1 MKGKGTALFLAVL
14 YCGAFIAGFN
24 ENLMNMALMAIM
36 GEYAVDSVT
45 AQWLVTGYMI
55 VATVVVMC
63 MAFLY
68 RRFKL
73 RTLFFAAA
81 GLTLVGSVMGLFA
94 SSFELLMAARL
105 VQAAGSGVFIPL
117 MMNTILVVT
126 PKNKLGAYMSIGSCM
141 ITFGPALAPVV
152 CGALVTAAGWHSIFL
167 VPTVAMAVL
176 IVGGAV
182 LVKNLETSDA
192 HLDTPSALLSA
203 VFLTALSFGLAE
215 LTIMP
220 LPAGIALALAAL
232 SAVAFVVRQTHC
244 AFPLIDMEPM
254 RFATFWPTI
263 IMVIITMMTTF
274 SLSVLLP
281 LYLEGSLGLTALMAG
296 IVMLVPVL
304 GNAGTSLL
312 GGRLMDKKGEWP
324 LLPAGFAIILIG
336 LAIMAATANSMSLAA
351 TFAGALVA
359 YAGVGLAFSPSQ
371 TAGLRT
377 LPPRLNP
384 FGVALTTTFVQ
395 IAACIGPSM
404 YIGLMSSAQ
413 AEALGGGAS
422 AQAGAAAGFTQAIV
436 VACVVAGVGLVTST
450 TYALAAKRR
459 AARSAEAN
467 RTADA
472 RRTKPPVLAS
482 IMETD
487 PYTIS
492 ATVSMGDAMRE
503 LVARK
508 VGGMPVVDERGRGVG
523 YLSDGDVMRYLAD
536 QRPVATGAYALIEA
550 ANGETVND
558 RLRELVKLPVGDVA
572 TDGLVTLRADA
583 SLKDA
588 CALLAQHKLKKVPV
602 VEGERIIGTV
612 NRSDVLRYAMETY
625 LTADAVSPTQ

>member
-492 ATVSMGDAMRE
+492 ATASMGDAMRE

-550 ANGETVND
+550 ANGETVDD

-625 LTADAVSPTQ
+625 LTADAASRTQ

>member
-81 GLTLVGSVMGLFA
+81 GLTLVGSVMGLLA
-94 SSFELLMAARL
+94 PSFELLMAARL

-117 MMNTILVVT
+117 MMNTILAVT

-413 AEALGGGAS
+413 AEALSGGAS

-450 TYALAAKRR
+450 IYALAAKRR
-459 AARSAEAN
+459 AARSAEAS

-472 RRTKPPVLAS
+472 CRAKPPVLAS

-492 ATVSMGDAMRE
+492 ATASMGDAMRE

-550 ANGETVND
+550 ANGETVDD

-583 SLKDA
+583 TLKDA

-625 LTADAVSPTQ
+625 LTADAASRTQ

>member
-73 RTLFFAAA
+73 RTLFFVAA

-94 SSFELLMAARL
+94 PSFELLMAARL

-203 VFLTALSFGLAE
+203 AFLTALSFGLAE

-413 AEALGGGAS
+413 AEALSGGAS
-422 AQAGAAAGFTQAIV
+422 AQAGAAAGFTQAII

-450 TYALAAKRR
+450 IYALAAKRR
-459 AARSAEAN
+459 AARSAEAS

-472 RRTKPPVLAS
+472 RRAKPPVLAS

-492 ATVSMGDAMRE
+492 ATASMGDAMRE
-503 LVARK
+503 LVERK

-550 ANGETVND
+550 ANGETVDD

-583 SLKDA
+583 TLKDA

-602 VEGERIIGTV
+602 VEGERIIGTI

-625 LTADAVSPTQ
+625 LTADAASRTQ

>member
-81 GLTLVGSVMGLFA
+81 GLTLVGSVMGLLA
-94 SSFELLMAARL
+94 PSFELLMAARL

-167 VPTVAMAVL
+167 VPTVAMAVP

-203 VFLTALSFGLAE
+203 AFLTALSFGLAE

-232 SAVAFVVRQTHC
+232 SAVTFVVRQTHC

-413 AEALGGGAS
+413 AEALSGGAS

-450 TYALAAKRR
+450 IYALAAKRR
-459 AARSAEAN
+459 AARSAEAS

-472 RRTKPPVLAS
+472 RRAKPPVFAS

-492 ATVSMGDAMRE
+492 ATASMGDAMRE

-550 ANGETVND
+550 ANGETVDD

-583 SLKDA
+583 TLKDA

-625 LTADAVSPTQ
+625 LTADAGSRTQ

>member
-254 RFATFWPTI
+254 HFATFWPTI

-324 LLPAGFAIILIG
+324 LLPAGFTIILIG

-472 RRTKPPVLAS
+472 HRTKPPVLAS

-492 ATVSMGDAMRE
+492 ATASMGDAMRE

-550 ANGETVND
+550 ANGETVDD

-625 LTADAVSPTQ
+625 LTADAASPTQ

>member
-203 VFLTALSFGLAE
+203 VFLTTLSFGLAE

-472 RRTKPPVLAS
+472 HRTKPPVLAS

-492 ATVSMGDAMRE
+492 ATASMGDAMRE

-550 ANGETVND
+550 ANGETVDD

-572 TDGLVTLRADA
+572 TDSLVTLRADA

-625 LTADAVSPTQ
+625 LTADAASRTQ

>member
-94 SSFELLMAARL
+94 SGFELLMAARL

-232 SAVAFVVRQTHC
+232 SAVAFVVCQTHC

-324 LLPAGFAIILIG
+324 LLPAGFTIILIG

-472 RRTKPPVLAS
+472 HRTKPPVLAS

-492 ATVSMGDAMRE
+492 ATASMGDAMRE

-550 ANGETVND
+550 ANGETVDD

-625 LTADAVSPTQ
+625 LTADAASRTQ

>member
-492 ATVSMGDAMRE
+492 ATASMGDAMRE

-625 LTADAVSPTQ
+625 LTADAASRTQ

>member
-68 RRFKL
+68 RRFKP

-192 HLDTPSALLSA
+192 HLDAPSALLSA

-492 ATVSMGDAMRE
+492 ATASMGDAMRE

-550 ANGETVND
+550 ANGETVDD

-625 LTADAVSPTQ
+625 LTADAASRTQ

>member
-182 LVKNLETSDA
+182 LVRNLETSDA

-459 AARSAEAN
+459 AARSAEAK

-492 ATVSMGDAMRE
+492 ATASMGDAMRE

-550 ANGETVND
+550 VNGETVDD

-625 LTADAVSPTQ
+625 LTADAASRTQ

>member
-203 VFLTALSFGLAE
+203 VFLTVLSFGLAE

-492 ATVSMGDAMRE
+492 ATASMGDAMRE

-550 ANGETVND
+550 ANGETVDD

-625 LTADAVSPTQ
+625 LTADAASRTQ

>member
-73 RTLFFAAA
+73 RTLFFVAA

-94 SSFELLMAARL
+94 PSFELLMAARL

-413 AEALGGGAS
+413 AEALSGGAS
-422 AQAGAAAGFTQAIV
+422 AQAGAAAGFTQAII

-450 TYALAAKRR
+450 IYALAAKRR
-459 AARSAEAN
+459 AARSAEAS

-472 RRTKPPVLAS
+472 RRAKPPVLAS

-492 ATVSMGDAMRE
+492 ATASMGDAMRE

-550 ANGETVND
+550 ANGETVDD

-583 SLKDA
+583 TLKDA

-625 LTADAVSPTQ
+625 LTADAASRTQ

>member
-492 ATVSMGDAMRE
+492 ATASMGDAMRE

-602 VEGERIIGTV
+602 VEGEHIIGTV

-625 LTADAVSPTQ
+625 LTADAASPTQ

>member
-94 SSFELLMAARL
+94 SSFALLMAARL

-254 RFATFWPTI
+254 HFATFWPTI

-482 IMETD
+482 IMKTD

-492 ATVSMGDAMRE
+492 ATASMGDAMRE

-550 ANGETVND
+550 ANGETVDD

-625 LTADAVSPTQ
+625 LTADAASRTQ

>member
-81 GLTLVGSVMGLFA
+81 GLTLVGSVMGLLA
-94 SSFELLMAARL
+94 PSFELLMAARL

-182 LVKNLETSDA
+182 LVKNLKTSDA

-203 VFLTALSFGLAE
+203 AFLTALSFGLAE

-232 SAVAFVVRQTHC
+232 SAVTFVVRQTHC

-413 AEALGGGAS
+413 AEALSGGAS
-422 AQAGAAAGFTQAIV
+422 AQAGAAAGFTQAII

-450 TYALAAKRR
+450 IYALAAKRR
-459 AARSAEAN
+459 AARSAEAS

-472 RRTKPPVLAS
+472 RRAKPPVLAS

-492 ATVSMGDAMRE
+492 ATASMGDAMRE

-550 ANGETVND
+550 ANGETVDD

-583 SLKDA
+583 TLKDA

-625 LTADAVSPTQ
+625 LTADAASRTQ

>member
-167 VPTVAMAVL
+167 VPTVAMAML

-422 AQAGAAAGFTQAIV
+422 AQAGVAAGFTQAIV

-492 ATVSMGDAMRE
+492 ATASMGDAMRE

-550 ANGETVND
+550 VNGETVDD

-625 LTADAVSPTQ
+625 LTADAASRTQ

>member
-1 MKGKGTALFLAVL
+1 
-14 YCGAFIAGFN
+14 
-24 ENLMNMALMAIM
+24 
-36 GEYAVDSVT
+36 
-45 AQWLVTGYMI
+45 
-55 VATVVVMC
+55 
-63 MAFLY
+63 
-68 RRFKL
+68 
-73 RTLFFAAA
+73 
-81 GLTLVGSVMGLFA
+81 
-94 SSFELLMAARL
+94 MAA
-105 VQAAGSGVFIPL
+105 P
-117 MMNTILVVT
+117 
-126 PKNKLGAYMSIGSCM
+126 
-141 ITFGPALAPVV
+141 
-152 CGALVTAAGWHSIFL
+152 
-167 VPTVAMAVL
+167 
-176 IVGGAV
+176 
-182 LVKNLETSDA
+182 
-192 HLDTPSALLSA
+192 
-203 VFLTALSFGLAE
+203 
-215 LTIMP
+215 
-220 LPAGIALALAAL
+220 
-232 SAVAFVVRQTHC
+232 
-244 AFPLIDMEPM
+244 
-254 RFATFWPTI
+254 
-263 IMVIITMMTTF
+263 
-274 SLSVLLP
+274 
-281 LYLEGSLGLTALMAG
+281 
-296 IVMLVPVL
+296 
-304 GNAGTSLL
+304 
-312 GGRLMDKKGEWP
+312 
-324 LLPAGFAIILIG
+324 PAGFAIILIG

-492 ATVSMGDAMRE
+492 ATASMGDAMRE

-550 ANGETVND
+550 ANGETVDD

-625 LTADAVSPTQ
+625 LTADAASPTQ

>member
-73 RTLFFAAA
+73 RTLFFVAA

-94 SSFELLMAARL
+94 PSFELLMAARL

-203 VFLTALSFGLAE
+203 AFLTALSFGLAE

-220 LPAGIALALAAL
+220 LPASIALALAAL

-413 AEALGGGAS
+413 AEALSGGAS

-450 TYALAAKRR
+450 IYALAAKRR
-459 AARSAEAN
+459 AARSAEASS
-467 RTADA
+467 TADA
-472 RRTKPPVLAS
+472 RRAKPPMLAS

-492 ATVSMGDAMRE
+492 ATASMGDAMRE

-550 ANGETVND
+550 ANGETVDD

-583 SLKDA
+583 TLKDA

-625 LTADAVSPTQ
+625 LTADAASRTQ

>member
-36 GEYAVDSVT
+36 GEHAVDSVT

-81 GLTLVGSVMGLFA
+81 GLTLVGSVMGLLA
-94 SSFELLMAARL
+94 PSFELLMAARL

-203 VFLTALSFGLAE
+203 AFLTALSFGLAE

-232 SAVAFVVRQTHC
+232 SAVTFVVRQTHC

-422 AQAGAAAGFTQAIV
+422 AQAGAAAGFTQAII

-450 TYALAAKRR
+450 IYALAAKRR
-459 AARSAEAN
+459 AARSAEASH
-467 RTADA
+467 TADA
-472 RRTKPPVLAS
+472 CRTKPPVLAS

-492 ATVSMGDAMRE
+492 ATASMGDAMRE

-550 ANGETVND
+550 ANGETVDD

-583 SLKDA
+583 ALKDA

-625 LTADAVSPTQ
+625 LTADAASRTQ

>member
-232 SAVAFVVRQTHC
+232 SAVTFVVRQTHC

-413 AEALGGGAS
+413 AEALSGGAS
-422 AQAGAAAGFTQAIV
+422 AQAGAAAGFTQAII

-450 TYALAAKRR
+450 IYALAAKRR
-459 AARSAEAN
+459 AARSAEAS

-472 RRTKPPVLAS
+472 RRAKPPVLAS

-492 ATVSMGDAMRE
+492 ATASMGDAMRE

-550 ANGETVND
+550 ANGETVDD

-583 SLKDA
+583 TLKDA

-625 LTADAVSPTQ
+625 LTADAASRTQ

>member
-254 RFATFWPTI
+254 HFATFWPTI
-263 IMVIITMMTTF
+263 IMVIITMTTTF

-324 LLPAGFAIILIG
+324 LLPAGFTIILIG

-472 RRTKPPVLAS
+472 HRTKPPVLAS

-492 ATVSMGDAMRE
+492 ATASMGDAMRE

-523 YLSDGDVMRYLAD
+523 YLSDGDVMRCLAD

-550 ANGETVND
+550 ANGETVDD

-625 LTADAVSPTQ
+625 LTADAASRTQ

>member
-81 GLTLVGSVMGLFA
+81 GLTLVGSVMGLLA
-94 SSFELLMAARL
+94 PSFELLMAARL

-232 SAVAFVVRQTHC
+232 SAVTFVVRQMHC

-492 ATVSMGDAMRE
+492 ATASMGDAMRE

-550 ANGETVND
+550 ANGETVDD

-625 LTADAVSPTQ
+625 LTADAASRTQ

>member
-192 HLDTPSALLSA
+192 HLDAPSALLSA

-472 RRTKPPVLAS
+472 HRTKPPVLAS

-492 ATVSMGDAMRE
+492 ATASMGDAMRE

-508 VGGMPVVDERGRGVG
+508 VGGMPVVDERERGVG

-550 ANGETVND
+550 ANGETVDD

-625 LTADAVSPTQ
+625 LTADAASRTQ

>member
-176 IVGGAV
+176 IVSGAV

-487 PYTIS
+487 PHTIS
-492 ATVSMGDAMRE
+492 ATASMGDAMRE

-550 ANGETVND
+550 ANGETVDD

-602 VEGERIIGTV
+602 VEGEHIIGTV

-625 LTADAVSPTQ
+625 LTADAASRTQ

>member
-73 RTLFFAAA
+73 RTLFFVAA

-94 SSFELLMAARL
+94 PSFELLMAARL

-413 AEALGGGAS
+413 AEALSGGAS
-422 AQAGAAAGFTQAIV
+422 AQAGAAAGFTQAII

-450 TYALAAKRR
+450 IYALAAKRR
-459 AARSAEAN
+459 AARSAEAS

-472 RRTKPPVLAS
+472 RRAKPPVLAS

-492 ATVSMGDAMRE
+492 ATASMSDAMRE

-550 ANGETVND
+550 ANGETVDD

-583 SLKDA
+583 TLKDA

-625 LTADAVSPTQ
+625 LTADAASRTQ

>member
-324 LLPAGFAIILIG
+324 LLPPA
-336 LAIMAATANSMSLAA
+336 
-351 TFAGALVA
+351 
-359 YAGVGLAFSPSQ
+359 SPS
-371 TAGLRT
+371 
-377 LPPRLNP
+377 
-384 FGVALTTTFVQ
+384 
-395 IAACIGPSM
+395 S
-404 YIGLMSSAQ
+404 
-413 AEALGGGAS
+413 
-422 AQAGAAAGFTQAIV
+422 
-436 VACVVAGVGLVTST
+436 
-450 TYALAAKRR
+450 
-459 AARSAEAN
+459 
-467 RTADA
+467 
-472 RRTKPPVLAS
+472 
-482 IMETD
+482 
-487 PYTIS
+487 
-492 ATVSMGDAMRE
+492 
-503 LVARK
+503 
-508 VGGMPVVDERGRGVG
+508 
-523 YLSDGDVMRYLAD
+523 
-536 QRPVATGAYALIEA
+536 
-550 ANGETVND
+550 
-558 RLRELVKLPVGDVA
+558 
-572 TDGLVTLRADA
+572 
-583 SLKDA
+583 
-588 CALLAQHKLKKVPV
+588 
-602 VEGERIIGTV
+602 
-612 NRSDVLRYAMETY
+612 
-625 LTADAVSPTQ
+625 

>member
-73 RTLFFAAA
+73 RTLFFVAA

-94 SSFELLMAARL
+94 PSFELLMAARL

-413 AEALGGGAS
+413 AEALSGGAS

-450 TYALAAKRR
+450 IYALAAKRR
-459 AARSAEAN
+459 AARSAEAS

-472 RRTKPPVLAS
+472 RRAKPPVLAS

-492 ATVSMGDAMRE
+492 ATASMGDAMRE

-550 ANGETVND
+550 ANGETVDD

-583 SLKDA
+583 TLKDA

-625 LTADAVSPTQ
+625 LTADAASRTQ

>member
-73 RTLFFAAA
+73 RTLFFVAA

-94 SSFELLMAARL
+94 PSFELLMAARL

-203 VFLTALSFGLAE
+203 AFLTALSFGLAE

-220 LPAGIALALAAL
+220 LPASIALALAAL

-413 AEALGGGAS
+413 AEALSGGAS
-422 AQAGAAAGFTQAIV
+422 AQAGAAAGFTQAII

-450 TYALAAKRR
+450 IYALAAKRR
-459 AARSAEAN
+459 AARSAEAS

-472 RRTKPPVLAS
+472 RRAKPPVLAS

-492 ATVSMGDAMRE
+492 ATASMGDAMRE

-550 ANGETVND
+550 ANGETVDD

-572 TDGLVTLRADA
+572 TDSLVTLRADA
-583 SLKDA
+583 TLKDA

-625 LTADAVSPTQ
+625 LTADAASRTQ

>member
-176 IVGGAV
+176 IVGGAA

-492 ATVSMGDAMRE
+492 ATASMGDAMRE

-550 ANGETVND
+550 ANGETVDD

-625 LTADAVSPTQ
+625 LTADAASRTQ

>member
-73 RTLFFAAA
+73 RTLFFVAA

-94 SSFELLMAARL
+94 PSFELLMAARL

-203 VFLTALSFGLAE
+203 AFLTALSFGLAE

-220 LPAGIALALAAL
+220 LPASIALALAAL

-422 AQAGAAAGFTQAIV
+422 AQAGAAAGFTQAII

-450 TYALAAKRR
+450 IYALAAKRR
-459 AARSAEAN
+459 AARSAEASH
-467 RTADA
+467 TADA
-472 RRTKPPVLAS
+472 CRAKPPVLAS

-492 ATVSMGDAMRE
+492 ATASMGDAMRE

-550 ANGETVND
+550 ANGETVDD

-572 TDGLVTLRADA
+572 TDGLMTLRADA
-583 SLKDA
+583 TLKDA

-625 LTADAVSPTQ
+625 LTADAASRTQ